1 MGMKRPTSLSA
12 TFVKTVKRPGR
23 YGEGRGGHG
32 LSLLVKP
39 TTMEGRLSKTWAQRI
54 RINRIITTLGLGS
67 YPAVT
72 LAEARKRALKNRRA
86 IEEGRNPQG
95 DKTPTFAEAAEKV
108 IRLHAA
114 KWKPGG
120 KSEVQWR
127 ASLSNYVY
135 PTIGNKRVDEIT
147 SADVMRCLAPIWHT
161 KAVTA
166 RRVRQRLR
174 AVMNWCVAQNHRL
187 DDPTATIPAA
197 LGNNAQPHQ
206 HMRSLHHSKVAGAIE
221 NIERSDTH
229 WATIAAFK
237 FLTLTA
243 TRSGDVR
250 LAQWNEIDLETATWT
265 IPAERMKSARE
276 HRVPL
281 SQPAFT
287 VLDQARRITDGAGL
301 IFPSSRGQALS
312 DFAMSKLCRQR
323 NIGCVPHGMR
333 SSFRDWCSESG
344 VPREV
349 AEQALAHTVKGVE
362 GAYARSDLLELRRPI
377 MEKWGRYLANK

>member
-1 MGMKRPTSLSA
+1 MEVKRPTSLSA

-23 YGEGRGGHG
+23 YGDGRGGHG
-32 LSLLVKP
+32 LSMLVKP
-39 TTMEGRLSKTWAQRI
+39 TTIEGRLSKTWAQRI
-54 RINRIITTLGLGS
+54 RINEIITTLGLGS

-95 DKTPTFAEAAEKV
+95 DTTPTFAEAAEKV

-120 KSEVQWR
+120 KSEIQWR

-147 SADVMRCLAPIWHT
+147 SADVMRCLTPIWHT

-166 RRVRQRLR
+166 RRVRQRIG

-187 DDPTATIPAA
+187 DDPTVTIPAA
-197 LGNNAQPHQ
+197 LGNNAQPRH
-206 HMRSLHHSKVAGAIE
+206 HMRSLHHSKVAEAIE
-221 NIERSDTH
+221 TIERSDTH

-250 LAQWNEIDLETATWT
+250 LAQWKEIDLETATWT
-265 IPAERMKSARE
+265 IPAERMKSARK

-281 SQPAFT
+281 SQPALA
-287 VLDQARRITDGAGL
+287 VLDQARYITDGASL
-301 IFPSSRGQALS
+301 IFPSPRGQSLS

-362 GAYARSDLLELRRPI
+362 GAYARSDLLDLRRPI
-377 MEKWGRYLANK
+377 MEKWGRYLAN

>member
-1 MGMKRPTSLSA
+1 MEVKRPTSLSA

-23 YGEGRGGHG
+23 YGDGRGGHG
-32 LSLLVKP
+32 LSMLVKP
-39 TTMEGRLSKTWAQRI
+39 TTIEGRLSKTWAQRI
-54 RINRIITTLGLGS
+54 RINEIITTLGLGS

-95 DKTPTFAEAAEKV
+95 DTTPTFAEAAEKV

-120 KSEVQWR
+120 KSEIQWR

-147 SADVMRCLAPIWHT
+147 SADVMRCLTPIWHT

-166 RRVRQRLR
+166 RRVRQRIR

-187 DDPTATIPAA
+187 DDPTVTIPAA
-197 LGNNAQPHQ
+197 LGNNAQPRH
-206 HMRSLHHSKVAGAIE
+206 HMRSLHHSKVAEAIE
-221 NIERSDTH
+221 TIERSDTH

-265 IPAERMKSARE
+265 IPAERMKSARK

-281 SQPAFT
+281 SQPALA
-287 VLDQARRITDGAGL
+287 VLDQARYITDGASL
-301 IFPSSRGQALS
+301 IFPSPRGQALS

-362 GAYARSDLLELRRPI
+362 GAYARSDLLDLRRPI
-377 MEKWGRYLANK
+377 MEKWGRYLAN

>member
-1 MGMKRPTSLSA
+1 MASKRPTSLSA
-12 TFVKTVKRPGR
+12 AFVKTVRRPGR
-23 YGEGRGGHG
+23 YGDGRGGHG

-39 TTMEGRLSKTWAQRI
+39 TTIEGRLSKTWAQRV
-54 RINRIITTLGLGS
+54 RINGSITTLGLGS

-72 LAEARKRALKNRRA
+72 LAEARSRALKNRRA
-86 IEEGRNPQG
+86 IEEGRNPRG

-108 IRLHAA
+108 IQLHAA

-127 ASLSNYVY
+127 ASLSNFVF
-135 PTIGNKRVDEIT
+135 PTLGNKGVDEIT

-161 KAVTA
+161 RAVTA
-166 RRVRQRLR
+166 RRVLQRIR
-174 AVMNWCVAQNHRL
+174 AVMNWSIAQNHRS
-187 DDPTATIPAA
+187 DDPTVTIPAA
-197 LGNNAQPHQ
+197 LGNNAKPRQ
-206 HMRSLHHSKVAGAIE
+206 HMRSLHHSKVADALKTIE
-221 NIERSDTH
+221 GSNTY

-250 LAQWNEIDLETATWT
+250 LAQWSEIDRETATWT
-265 IPAERMKSARE
+265 IPADRMKSGRE
-276 HRVPL
+276 HRVPINQSAL
-281 SQPAFT
+281 A
-287 VLDQARRITDGAGL
+287 VLDQARQITNGVGL
-301 IFPSSRGQALS
+301 IFPSPRGQALS
-312 DFAMSKLCRQR
+312 SFAMSKMCRLR

-344 VPREV
+344 VPREI

-377 MEKWGRYLANK
+377 MERWGQYLTI